1 MNAALRSAKAHVFV
15 DNLAVPQ
22 LHLDDEHHLLK
33 VLRVR
38 EADAVSVSD
47 GLGNWLLASLT
58 RSGEL
63 VGQTDVVHEPAPPYA
78 IGVAFAP
85 VKGEKPEVIVQK
97 LTELGVARLVPLIT
111 TRGVALPT
119 AAACA
124 RLERTVIEACKQCG
138 RDRLMVIDEPATV
151 GDALRRQP
159 AGTSLLIAD
168 PAGETAAPAATAGPV
183 LVLVGPEGGFTAE
196 EVTAAEAAGCQ
207 RVTFGR
213 HILRIETAAIAAA
226 ARLA

>member
-1 MNAALRSAKAHVFV
+1 MSERFHLATPPVAGQAALSGDEARHLVRVLRAKVGDRVVLFDGAGSRWLAEITAINRDRVELRTEPPITEAIPPGAAFA
-15 DNLAVPQ
+15 LAVALP
-22 LHLDDEHHLLK
+22 
-33 VLRVR
+33 
-38 EADAVSVSD
+38 
-47 GLGNWLLASLT
+47 
-58 RSGEL
+58 
-63 VGQTDVVHEPAPPYA
+63 
-78 IGVAFAP
+78 
-85 VKGEKPEVIVQK
+85 KGERQQWMVEK

-159 AGTSLLIAD
+159 AGTSLLLAD
-168 PAGETAAPAATAGPV
+168 PAGDTAAPAATAGPV

-196 EVTAAEAAGCQ
+196 EIAAAEGAGAR
-207 RVTFGR
+207 RVALAR
-213 HILRIETAAIAAA
+213 HVLRIETAAIAAA
-226 ARLA
+226 ARFF

>member
-97 LTELGVARLVPLIT
+97 LTELGVDDIVPLTATRYAVVRWDESRADRQHQRLVKVAREAAMQSRRVWLPRVHVGT
-111 TRGVALPT
+111 TLDAVIAEGVAFAEPGGAPIT
-119 AAACA
+119 AAH
-124 RLERTVIEACKQCG
+124 R
-138 RDRLMVIDEPATV
+138 M
-151 GDALRRQP
+151 
-159 AGTSLLIAD
+159 IAI
-168 PAGETAAPAATAGPV
+168 
-183 LVLVGPEGGFTAE
+183 GPEGGFAPDE
-196 EVTAAEAAGCQ
+196 LERSRE
-207 RVTFGR
+207 RVSLGES
-213 HILRIETAAIAAA
+213 ILRAETAAIVAGTLMAAC
-226 ARLA
+226 RRESR